1 MEKLDNP
8 RTQLFT
14 TLTRPKQP
22 ILAQH
27 FVEAQLLNCDPQFQG
42 KQTFCDVMVLYSQ
55 GATEPINEKRK
66 KVLGE
71 NNRIQFHVPQLVPH
85 ASSNL

>member
-55 GATEPINEKRK
+55 GATEPRKKRK

-71 NNRIQFHVPQLVPH
+71 NNRIQLIPCPAACAPH
-85 ASSNL
+85 